1 MNDEIVKQFLDNPV
15 EGRLALSASLKNFIA
30 FFHWYMYHQNFEF
43 RYFHNLIVKKLEDI
57 VFERNEKKNLVINIS
72 PRFGK
77 STIMKYFCAWSYML
91 NPQSNCIYTSY
102 SDDLVNSFSK
112 DIRDI
117 VTSKAF
123 VEFTGIAI
131 NKSKSGAD
139 YWATTKGGGF
149 RAAPL
154 GGSII
159 GFGFGWSGE
168 GYGGCC
174 FPYNEMVWTDKGKKR
189 IGELVRRKSKLKV
202 WSFNGREFELKP
214 ITNWIKIPNAEIM
227 RIEMSDGNH
236 IDCTPDHKFYTKRGY
251 IEAKD
256 LTKDDILFSLSNRLY
271 LGKSNSYSLHDLFS
285 WNGRIEYCGHLLGR
299 KFSSLFGFVINSI
312 CPSLKRFSCFDRK
325 NSSLANTVTFS
336 NSSDRTCISSD
347 SDNIIFSEFRPRKDE
362 STQSDSVLHIFR
374 LSTIAKVFKSVILRI
389 RIKVP
394 YFHSFFLFTDKCVQN
409 ALMGIQS
416 IVSTVKIS
424 RCTKIAS
431 AIITKFKDFFWVG
444 MTATAS
450 FIYRCM
456 RISFDSSKIRNTVCG
471 SFRYC
476 SPLFISKISHRKYSY
491 CLTIQ
496 DNHNM
501 LMGKSQGYLV
511 SNCLVD
517 DPNRSTSA
525 KSQAE
530 LQNTIDYYLNS
541 IKTRANNQA
550 KSPIILI
557 MQRLALEDL
566 TGYVLE
572 NESDDWDLIKI
583 PALDEDTG
591 KALWE
596 ERISADEL
604 LKIKK
609 ATPFVYYGMYQQEP
623 IVIGGS
629 VIKTEWFRYYDP
641 KDVYDY
647 QFTFI
652 TSDTAQKK
660 GEANDFSVFSFWGK
674 TFDNKLHLLDMVRGK
689 WEADELRQQVKLC
702 WKKWSSFKIA
712 PYGFYVEDKS
722 SGIGVIQEIK
732 KTDPIPIIPVTRAR
746 YKNDQ
751 GQWVAA
757 DKFSRVMTAAPYL
770 ANGWVY
776 LPNGEKDDISA
787 PLLAECAAFR
797 ADLSHKHDD
806 MCFVDM
812 TIIATSKG
820 KKKISDVC
828 IGDKI
833 LTPFGYSKV
842 LATSKREAEVI
853 TNISLTGTP
862 DHKVFNKYDYNF
874 DKLKN
879 MTYSQVSKLTFKDM
893 LEWKKQIVF
902 NLMARNIIV
911 AKRKDISQLATITK
925 TRKVE
930 QGFIE
935 MFGSFIRERKYRK
948 AIIFTIKMGIGLIT
962 IFQTLSAYH
971 AKSILKDIGKR
982 LWIFGKDLKC
992 EKQTQEVERNVRSG
1006 TQVKQDISGTQSIR
1020 KNISNRSCK
1029 NKYANRVVK
1038 SSEHLQ
1044 TQDIKQC
1051 AINAEIENCTSS
1063 LDNRKKIVYNIQTEA
1078 GCYYANGILVS
1089 NCDTLCDAVD
1099 IAFGSTGISSIFI

>member
-1 MNDEIVKQFLDNPV
+1 MNDEIVKQFLENPV

-174 FPYNEMVWTDKGKKR
+174 FPYNEMVWTEKGKKR
-189 IGELVRRKSKLKV
+189 IGELVRKKSKLKV
-202 WSFNGREFELKP
+202 WSFNGKEFELKP
-214 ITNWIKIPNAEIM
+214 ITNWVKIPNATIYK
-227 RIEMSDGNH
+227 IKMSDGNY
-236 IDCTPDHKFYTKRGY
+236 IECTPDHKFYTKRGY

-256 LTKDDILFSLSNRLY
+256 LTKDDILFSLSDRLY
-271 LGKSNSYSLHDLFS
+271 LGKSNSYSLHNLFS
-285 WNGRIEYCGHLLGR
+285 WNGRIEYYGHLLGR

-374 LSTIAKVFKSVILRI
+374 FSTIAKVFKSVILRI

-431 AIITKFKDFFWVG
+431 AIITKFKDFFSVG

-456 RISFDSSKIRNTVCG
+456 RISFDSSKIRNTICG

-476 SPLFISKISHRKYSY
+476 SPLFISKISHCKYSY

-501 LMGKSQGYLV
+501 LVGKSQGYLV

-572 NESDDWDLIKI
+572 NEADDWDLIKI

-702 WKKWSSFKIA
+702 WKKWSSFKTA

-746 YKNDQ
+746 YKNEQ

-757 DKFSRVMTAAPYL
+757 DKFSRCMTTAPYL

-806 MCFVDM
+806 ACFVAG
-812 TIIATSKG
+812 TKVATLF
-820 KKKISDVC
+820 
-828 IGDKI
+828 GDKNI
-833 LTPFGYSKV
+833 EEIRKGEYVITPYGVRKV
-842 LATSKREAEVI
+842 LESKCTGIAKTIRKFGIEATPNHKFFTKDGYKQFDTLDDTSELDILSLGGLIKWKYKKLLNLMEEN
-853 TNISLTGTP
+853 TNLWEGRNGIISLSQHITLNGG
-862 DHKVFNKYDYNF
+862 V
-874 DKLKN
+874 LKDF
-879 MTYSQVSKLTFKDM
+879 TL
-893 LEWKKQIVF
+893 
-902 NLMARNIIV
+902 R
-911 AKRKDISQLATITK
+911 
-925 TRKVE
+925 
-930 QGFIE
+930 
-935 MFGSFIRERKYRK
+935 FGSFIRARQFLK
-948 AIIFTIKMGIGLIT
+948 AMSFTTKTIILLTTTSLIWSVYQGSNILRCIKKTSTNGVIVKKLRN
-962 IFQTLSAYH
+962 
-971 AKSILKDIGKR
+971 ILKKSENSRKNGIIQKKEESGTAKTPKDILQKSEKQKLVPCVEGNIKLAEKQKSANGVEMQNTTER
-982 LWIFGKDLKC
+982 NEQDLKPVYNL
-992 EKQTQEVERNVRSG
+992 TIASDSVY
-1006 TQVKQDISGTQSIR
+1006 
-1020 KNISNRSCK
+1020 
-1029 NKYANRVVK
+1029 YANRV
-1038 SSEHLQ
+1038 
-1044 TQDIKQC
+1044 
-1051 AINAEIENCTSS
+1051 
-1063 LDNRKKIVYNIQTEA
+1063 
-1078 GCYYANGILVS
+1078 LVS
-1089 NCDTLCDAVD
+1089 NCDTLFDAVD

>member
-1 MNDEIVKQFLDNPV
+1 MRDDIVEEFLKNPT
-15 EGRLALSASLKNFIA
+15 EGKLALSASLRNFIA
-30 FFHWYMYHQNFEF
+30 FFFWYMYRQEF
-43 RYFHNLIVKKLEDI
+43 IFRPFHNLIIKKLEDI
-57 VFERNEKKNLVINIS
+57 VFDRAKKKNLVINIS

-112 DIRDI
+112 DIRDV

-123 VEFTGIAI
+123 VELTGIQI

-174 FPYNEMVWTDKGKKR
+174 FPYNEMVWTEKGKKR

-202 WSFNGREFELKP
+202 WSFNGKEFELKP
-214 ITNWIKIPNAEIM
+214 ITNWIKIPNATIYK
-227 RIEMSDGNH
+227 IKMSDGNY
-236 IDCTPDHKFYTKRGY
+236 IECTPDHKFYTKRGY
-251 IEAKD
+251 VEAKD
-256 LTKDDILFSLSNRLY
+256 LTKDDILFSLSDRLY

-285 WNGRIEYCGHLLGR
+285 WNRRIEYYGHLLGG
-299 KFSSLFGFVINSI
+299 KFSFLLRSVVYFL
-312 CPSLKRFSCFDRK
+312 CPSLKRPSGFDRK
-325 NSSLANTVTFS
+325 NSSLANTVIFS
-336 NSSDRTCISSD
+336 NSPDRTCISSN
-347 SDNIIFSEFRPRKDE
+347 SDNIIFGEFRPRKDE
-362 STQSDSVLHIFR
+362 SSQLYGVPHIFR
-374 LSTIAKVFKSVILRI
+374 FSAIAKIFKSVILRI
-389 RIKVP
+389 RIKMP
-394 YFHSFFLFTDKCVQN
+394 YFHSLFLFSNKCVKN

-416 IVSTVKIS
+416 IVSAVKIS
-424 RCTKIAS
+424 RCAKITPS
-431 AIITKFKDFFWVG
+431 IVTKFKDFFGVD
-444 MTATAS
+444 MTTAAS

-456 RISFDSSKIRNTVCG
+456 GISFDSSKVRNTICG

-476 SPLFISKISHRKYSY
+476 SPLFIGKISHRKYSY

-501 LMGKSQGYLV
+501 LVGKSQGYLV

-557 MQRLALEDL
+557 MQRLAIEDL

-572 NESDDWDLIKI
+572 NEAQDWDLIKI
-583 PALDEDTG
+583 PALNEDTG

-596 ERISADEL
+596 DRISAEEL

-609 ATPFVYYGMYQQEP
+609 STPFVYYGMYQQEP

-629 VIKTEWFRYYDP
+629 VIKTEWFRFYNP
-641 KDVYDY
+641 KEEY
-647 QFTFI
+647 QYQYTFV

-660 GEANDFSVFSFWGK
+660 GEANDFSVFCFWGK
-674 TFDNKLHLLDMVRGK
+674 TFDNRLHLLDMVRGK

-702 WKKWSSFKIA
+702 WDKWRMFKVP

-722 SGIGVIQEIK
+722 SGIGIIQEIK
-732 KTDPIPIIPVTRAR
+732 KTEPIPIIPVTRAR

-776 LPNGEKDDISA
+776 LPNSEKDDISSQ
-787 PLLAECAAFR
+787 LLSECAAFK
-797 ADLSHKHDD
+797 ADLSAKHDD
-806 MCFVDM
+806 QVD
-812 TIIATSKG
+812 
-820 KKKISDVC
+820 C
-828 IGDKI
+828 
-833 LTPFGYSKV
+833 
-842 LATSKREAEVI
+842 LA
-853 TNISLTGTP
+853 
-862 DHKVFNKYDYNF
+862 D
-874 DKLKN
+874 
-879 MTYSQVSKLTFKDM
+879 
-893 LEWKKQIVF
+893 
-902 NLMARNIIV
+902 
-911 AKRKDISQLATITK
+911 
-925 TRKVE
+925 
-930 QGFIE
+930 
-935 MFGSFIRERKYRK
+935 
-948 AIIFTIKMGIGLIT
+948 AI
-962 IFQTLSAYH
+962 
-971 AKSILKDIGKR
+971 
-982 LWIFGKDLKC
+982 
-992 EKQTQEVERNVRSG
+992 
-1006 TQVKQDISGTQSIR
+1006 
-1020 KNISNRSCK
+1020 
-1029 NKYANRVVK
+1029 
-1038 SSEHLQ
+1038 
-1044 TQDIKQC
+1044 
-1051 AINAEIENCTSS
+1051 
-1063 LDNRKKIVYNIQTEA
+1063 
-1078 GCYYANGILVS
+1078 
-1089 NCDTLCDAVD
+1089 D
-1099 IAFGSTGISSIFI
+1099 IAFGATGISSIFI

>member
-123 VEFTGIAI
+123 VDFTGIAI

-174 FPYNEMVWTDKGKKR
+174 
-189 IGELVRRKSKLKV
+189 
-202 WSFNGREFELKP
+202 
-214 ITNWIKIPNAEIM
+214 
-227 RIEMSDGNH
+227 
-236 IDCTPDHKFYTKRGY
+236 
-251 IEAKD
+251 
-256 LTKDDILFSLSNRLY
+256 
-271 LGKSNSYSLHDLFS
+271 
-285 WNGRIEYCGHLLGR
+285 
-299 KFSSLFGFVINSI
+299 
-312 CPSLKRFSCFDRK
+312 
-325 NSSLANTVTFS
+325 
-336 NSSDRTCISSD
+336 
-347 SDNIIFSEFRPRKDE
+347 
-362 STQSDSVLHIFR
+362 
-374 LSTIAKVFKSVILRI
+374 
-389 RIKVP
+389 
-394 YFHSFFLFTDKCVQN
+394 
-409 ALMGIQS
+409 
-416 IVSTVKIS
+416 
-424 RCTKIAS
+424 
-431 AIITKFKDFFWVG
+431 
-444 MTATAS
+444 
-450 FIYRCM
+450 
-456 RISFDSSKIRNTVCG
+456 
-471 SFRYC
+471 
-476 SPLFISKISHRKYSY
+476 
-491 CLTIQ
+491 
-496 DNHNM
+496 
-501 LMGKSQGYLV
+501 
-511 SNCLVD
+511 LVD

-530 LQNTIDYYLNS
+530 LQNTVDYYLNS

-572 NESDDWDLIKI
+572 NEADDWDLIKI

-702 WKKWSSFKIA
+702 WKKWSTFKTA

-776 LPNGEKDDISA
+776 LPNGEKDDISS

-806 MCFVDM
+806 MCFVAG
-812 TIIATSKG
+812 TKVATLF
-820 KKKISDVC
+820 
-828 IGDKI
+828 GDKNI
-833 LTPFGYSKV
+833 EEIKKGEYVITPYGVRKV
-842 LATSKREAEVI
+842 LEAKCTGVAKTIRKFGIEATPNHKFFTKDGYKQFDTLDDTSELDILSLGGLIKWKYKKSLNLMEKN
-853 TNISLTGTP
+853 TNLWEGRNGIISLNQHIMLNGG
-862 DHKVFNKYDYNF
+862 V
-874 DKLKN
+874 LKDF
-879 MTYSQVSKLTFKDM
+879 TS
-893 LEWKKQIVF
+893 
-902 NLMARNIIV
+902 R
-911 AKRKDISQLATITK
+911 
-925 TRKVE
+925 
-930 QGFIE
+930 
-935 MFGSFIRERKYRK
+935 FGSFIQEGQFLRAMSFTTKT
-948 AIIFTIKMGIGLIT
+948 IILLTTTSLIWSVYQGSNILRCIKKMLRDGVIVKKLRN
-962 IFQTLSAYH
+962 
-971 AKSILKDIGKR
+971 ILKKSENSQKNGIIQKKEESGIAKTQKDILQKSEKQKLVPCVEENFKLAAKQKSVNVAEMQNITER
-982 LWIFGKDLKC
+982 NEQDLKPVYNL
-992 EKQTQEVERNVRSG
+992 TIASDSVY
-1006 TQVKQDISGTQSIR
+1006 
-1020 KNISNRSCK
+1020 
-1029 NKYANRVVK
+1029 YANRV
-1038 SSEHLQ
+1038 
-1044 TQDIKQC
+1044 
-1051 AINAEIENCTSS
+1051 
-1063 LDNRKKIVYNIQTEA
+1063 
-1078 GCYYANGILVS
+1078 LVS
-1089 NCDTLCDAVD
+1089 NCDTLCDAID

>member
-57 VFERNEKKNLVINIS
+57 VFERNEKRNLVINIS

-174 FPYNEMVWTDKGKKR
+174 FPYNEMVWTEKGKKR

-299 KFSSLFGFVINSI
+299 KFSSLFGVVINSI

-362 STQSDSVLHIFR
+362 SSQFDSILHIFR
-374 LSTIAKVFKSVILRI
+374 LSPIAEIFKSVVI
-389 RIKVP
+389 RIGIKMP
-394 YFHSFFLFTDKCVQN
+394 YFHSFFLFTNKCVQN

-416 IVSTVKIS
+416 MVATVKIS
-424 RCTKIAS
+424 SCAKISS
-431 AIITKFKDFFWVG
+431 AIVTKFKDFFGIG
-444 MTATAS
+444 MTAAAS
-450 FIYRCM
+450 LIYRCM

-629 VIKTEWFRYYDP
+629 VIKTEWFRYYNQ
-641 KDVYDY
+641 KENYDY
-647 QFTFI
+647 QFTFV

-674 TFDNKLHLLDMVRGK
+674 TFDNRLHLLDMVRGK

-702 WKKWSSFKIA
+702 WQKWSKFKLP
-712 PYGFYVEDKS
+712 PYGFYIEDKS

-732 KTDPIPIIPVTRAR
+732 KTDPIPIIPITRAR

-751 GQWVAA
+751 GMWVAA
-757 DKFSRVMTAAPYL
+757 DKFSRVMTTAPYL

-776 LPNGEKDDISA
+776 LPNGEKDCISA

-806 MCFVDM
+806 MCFVAG
-812 TIIATSKG
+812 TKVATLF
-820 KKKISDVC
+820 
-828 IGDKI
+828 GDKNI
-833 LTPFGYSKV
+833 EEIKKGEYVITPYGVRKV
-842 LATSKREAEVI
+842 LESKCTGKAKTIHKFDIEATPNHKFFTKSGYKQFDTLDDTSELDILSLGGLIRWKYKKLLNLMEKNTSSWEGRSGI
-853 TNISLTGTP
+853 ISLSQHITLNEG
-862 DHKVFNKYDYNF
+862 V
-874 DKLKN
+874 LKDF
-879 MTYSQVSKLTFKDM
+879 TL
-893 LEWKKQIVF
+893 
-902 NLMARNIIV
+902 R
-911 AKRKDISQLATITK
+911 
-925 TRKVE
+925 
-930 QGFIE
+930 
-935 MFGSFIRERKYRK
+935 FGSFIQVGQFLK
-948 AIIFTIKMGIGLIT
+948 AMSFTTKTIILLIT
-962 IFQTLSAYH
+962 TSLIWSVYQGSNILNCIKKTATNGVIVKKARNILMKLENSQKNGTGLKKEEGGTAKNQKDSLKKSEKQRNALNAVGNFKLAEKQKYATGVMTQTINE
-971 AKSILKDIGKR
+971 KSEQ
-982 LWIFGKDLKC
+982 DLKPVYNL
-992 EKQTQEVERNVRSG
+992 TIASDSVY
-1006 TQVKQDISGTQSIR
+1006 
-1020 KNISNRSCK
+1020 
-1029 NKYANRVVK
+1029 YANRV
-1038 SSEHLQ
+1038 
-1044 TQDIKQC
+1044 
-1051 AINAEIENCTSS
+1051 
-1063 LDNRKKIVYNIQTEA
+1063 
-1078 GCYYANGILVS
+1078 LVS

-1099 IAFGSTGISSIFI
+1099 VAFGSTGISSIFI

>member
-1 MNDEIVKQFLDNPV
+1 MNDEIVKQFLENPV

-30 FFHWYMYHQNFEF
+30 FFFWYMYRQQFIF
-43 RYFHNLIVKKLEDI
+43 RPFHNLIIKKLEDI
-57 VFERNEKKNLVINIS
+57 AFGRAEKKNLIINVP

-77 STIMKYFCAWSYML
+77 SAIMQMLCSWSYML
-91 NPQSNCIYTSY
+91 NPHSNCIYTSY
-102 SDDLVNSFSK
+102 SDDLTSSFSK
-112 DIRDI
+112 DIRSIIESD
-117 VTSKAF
+117 AF
-123 VEFTGIAI
+123 KTLTGIKL
-131 NKSKSGAD
+131 NKAKSGAD
-139 YWATTKGGGF
+139 YWATTIGGGF
-149 RAAPL
+149 RAASM
-154 GGSII
+154 GGSIT
-159 GFGFGWSGE
+159 GFGAGVSGNDF
-168 GYGGCC
+168 GGC
-174 FPYNEMVWTDKGKKR
+174 M
-189 IGELVRRKSKLKV
+189 
-202 WSFNGREFELKP
+202 
-214 ITNWIKIPNAEIM
+214 
-227 RIEMSDGNH
+227 
-236 IDCTPDHKFYTKRGY
+236 
-251 IEAKD
+251 
-256 LTKDDILFSLSNRLY
+256 
-271 LGKSNSYSLHDLFS
+271 
-285 WNGRIEYCGHLLGR
+285 
-299 KFSSLFGFVINSI
+299 
-312 CPSLKRFSCFDRK
+312 
-325 NSSLANTVTFS
+325 
-336 NSSDRTCISSD
+336 
-347 SDNIIFSEFRPRKDE
+347 II
-362 STQSDSVLHIFR
+362 
-374 LSTIAKVFKSVILRI
+374 
-389 RIKVP
+389 
-394 YFHSFFLFTDKCVQN
+394 
-409 ALMGIQS
+409 
-416 IVSTVKIS
+416 
-424 RCTKIAS
+424 
-431 AIITKFKDFFWVG
+431 
-444 MTATAS
+444 
-450 FIYRCM
+450 
-456 RISFDSSKIRNTVCG
+456 
-471 SFRYC
+471 
-476 SPLFISKISHRKYSY
+476 
-491 CLTIQ
+491 
-496 DNHNM
+496 
-501 LMGKSQGYLV
+501 
-511 SNCLVD
+511 D
-517 DPNRSTSA
+517 DPNKASSV

-530 LQNTIDYYLNS
+530 LQNTIDYYNNTLKS
-541 IKTRANNQA
+541 RLNNQS
-550 KSPIILI
+550 KTPIILI

-566 TGYVLE
+566 TGYLLE
-572 NESDDWDLIKI
+572 NEAEDWDIIK
-583 PALDEDTG
+583 LQGLNEDTG
-591 KALWE
+591 EALWE
-596 ERISADEL
+596 EKYPAEEL
-604 LKIKK
+604 LKLKK
-609 ATPFVYYGMYQQEP
+609 VNPFVYYGQYQQEP
-623 IVIGGS
+623 IVVGGS

-702 WKKWSSFKIA
+702 WKKWSSFKTA

-820 KKKISDVC
+820 KKKISDVY

-911 AKRKDISQLATITK
+911 AKRKDISQLAMITK

-1029 NKYANRVVK
+1029 NKYANRVAK

>member
-123 VEFTGIAI
+123 VDFTGIAI

-174 FPYNEMVWTDKGKKR
+174 FPYNEMVWTEKGKKR

-202 WSFNGREFELKP
+202 WSFNGKEFELKP
-214 ITNWIKIPNAEIM
+214 ITNWVKIPNATIYK
-227 RIEMSDGNH
+227 IKMSDGNY
-236 IDCTPDHKFYTKRGY
+236 IECTPDHKFYTKRGY

-256 LTKDDILFSLSNRLY
+256 LTKDDILFSLSDRLY
-271 LGKSNSYSLHDLFS
+271 LGKSNSYSMHYLFS
-285 WNGRIEYCGHLLGR
+285 WNRRIKYYGHLLRR
-299 KFSSLFGFVINSI
+299 KFSSLLRFVIYFL
-312 CPSLKRFSCFDRK
+312 CPSLKRFSSFDRK
-325 NSSLANTVTFS
+325 NSSLANTVIFS
-336 NSSDRTCISSD
+336 NSSNRSCISSD

-362 STQSDSVLHIFR
+362 STKFDSVFHIFR
-374 LSTIAKVFKSVILRI
+374 FSTIADVFKSVVLRI
-389 RIKVP
+389 RIKMP
-394 YFHSFFLFTDKCVQN
+394 YFDSFFLFTNKCVQN

-416 IVSTVKIS
+416 IVATIKIS
-424 RCTKIAS
+424 CCAKITPS
-431 AIITKFKDFFWVG
+431 IVTKFKDFFGVG

-456 RISFDSSKIRNTVCG
+456 GISSDSSKVRNTICG
-471 SFRYC
+471 IFRYC

-501 LMGKSQGYLV
+501 LVGKRQGYLV

-530 LQNTIDYYLNS
+530 LQNTVDYYLNS

-572 NESDDWDLIKI
+572 NEADDWDLIKI

-629 VIKTEWFRYYDP
+629 VIKTEWFRFYDT
-641 KDVYDY
+641 KDTYDY

-674 TFDNKLHLLDMVRGK
+674 TFDNRLHLLDKVKGK

-702 WKKWSSFKIA
+702 WEKWKKFKTP
-712 PYGFYVEDKS
+712 PYGFYIEDKS

-732 KTDPIPIIPVTRAR
+732 KTEPIPIIPIARSR
-746 YKNDQ
+746 YKNEQ
-751 GQWVAA
+751 GMMVAA
-757 DKFSRVMTAAPYL
+757 DKFSRVMTTAPYL

-776 LPNGEKDDISA
+776 LPNSEKDDISSS
-787 PLLAECAAFR
+787 LLAECAAFR

-806 MCFVDM
+806 
-812 TIIATSKG
+812 
-820 KKKISDVC
+820 
-828 IGDKI
+828 
-833 LTPFGYSKV
+833 
-842 LATSKREAEVI
+842 EV
-853 TNISLTGTP
+853 
-862 DHKVFNKYDYNF
+862 
-874 DKLKN
+874 
-879 MTYSQVSKLTFKDM
+879 
-893 LEWKKQIVF
+893 
-902 NLMARNIIV
+902 
-911 AKRKDISQLATITK
+911 
-925 TRKVE
+925 
-930 QGFIE
+930 
-935 MFGSFIRERKYRK
+935 
-948 AIIFTIKMGIGLIT
+948 
-962 IFQTLSAYH
+962 
-971 AKSILKDIGKR
+971 
-982 LWIFGKDLKC
+982 
-992 EKQTQEVERNVRSG
+992 
-1006 TQVKQDISGTQSIR
+1006 
-1020 KNISNRSCK
+1020 
-1029 NKYANRVVK
+1029 
-1038 SSEHLQ
+1038 
-1044 TQDIKQC
+1044 
-1051 AINAEIENCTSS
+1051 
-1063 LDNRKKIVYNIQTEA
+1063 
-1078 GCYYANGILVS
+1078 
-1089 NCDTLCDAVD
+1089 DTLCDAVD